1 MSKASEVLSLLEVM
15 GAKEFYRIVKLMV
28 ALMVGGTEKDAE
40 TISDDIAGKMS
51 KDLTPHVKKIAAKYG
66 IK

>member
-1 MSKASEVLSLLEVM
+1 MSKARDVLFLLEGM
-15 GAKEFYRIVKLMV
+15 GAKEFYKVVKLMV

-40 TISDDIAGKMS
+40 TISDDIAGKMA
-51 KDLTPHVKKIAAKYG
+51 KDLTPHVKKVAAKYG